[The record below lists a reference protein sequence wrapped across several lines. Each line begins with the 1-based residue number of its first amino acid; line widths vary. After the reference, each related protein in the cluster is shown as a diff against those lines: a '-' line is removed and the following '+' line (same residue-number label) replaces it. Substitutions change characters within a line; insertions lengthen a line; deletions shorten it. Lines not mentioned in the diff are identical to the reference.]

1 MAKNVVGRKY
11 IITPEGGVEE
21 KVWRRRIHV
30 RALAAALAVAFPLVM
45 CLLGMLLNIWWS
57 GR

>member
-1 MAKNVVGRKY
+1 MAVIPKLREAQKQTYRLNGIRREVV
-11 IITPEGGVEE
+11 
-21 KVWRRRIHV
+21 
-30 RALAAALAVAFPLVM
+30 AALAVAFPLVM